1 VSQRAHVQKLVE
13 RARQLPALAAAVVYP
28 CDGESLQLALSGSFA
43 GFLAP
48 TLVGPE
54 ARIRDAANRASID
67 ISRLPI
73 VGSADDP
80 AAAAA
85 RAVELAASGAVAAL
99 IKGAMSDRD
108 LLTPV
113 AAPESGLRGDTRLS
127 HALFLDVPGVDRW
140 LLVADA
146 QLNLTPNLAAKRDIV
161 QNTVRLATALGNA
174 TPRVALVAGMDV
186 VASALPSTSEAAAL
200 KSMAADGAFPGAIVD
215 GPLLPD
221 AALDGE
227 RDRPGADVLI
237 APSLEAAVML
247 SRSLVAVGRGLA
259 CGIVLGAKLPIVVP
273 ARGESIETRMASC
286 VIASLAAAHAQAAAR
301 AQSAAAIVPPAAS
314 RAAA

>member
-1 VSQRAHVQKLVE
+1 MSQRAHVQKLVE

-54 ARIRDAANRASID
+54 ARIRDTANRAAID

-73 VGSADDP
+73 VGTADDP
-80 AAAAA
+80 AVAAA
-85 RAVELAASGAVAAL
+85 RAVELAATGAVAAL

-113 AAPESGLRGDTRLS
+113 AAPGSGLRGDTRLS
-127 HALFLDVPGVDRW
+127 HALFLDVPGIDRW

-161 QNTVRLATALGNA
+161 QNTVRLAIALGNA
-174 TPRVALVAGMDV
+174 APRVALVAGMDV
-186 VASALPSTSEAAAL
+186 VATVLPSTSEAAAL
-200 KSMAADGAFPGAIVD
+200 KSMAADGAFSGAIVD

-221 AALDGE
+221 GALDGE

-259 CGIVLGAKLPIVVP
+259 CGVVLGAKLPIVVP
-273 ARGESIETRMASC
+273 AHGESIETRMASC
-286 VIASLAAAHAQAAAR
+286 VIASLAAAHAQGAAR

-314 RAAA
+314 RVAA